1 MTEFSL
7 RYFNF
12 QTSYIRFWIFN
23 KLGELALLDQAR
35 ARWHPVYIQYTF
47 GQNCCGA
54 VCVVTFVRSV

>member
-1 MTEFSL
+1 MTEFLL

-35 ARWHPVYIQYTF
+35 ARWHPVMYAPSF
-47 GQNCCGA
+47 SMKNNN
-54 VCVVTFVRSV
+54 